1 MLTFVI
7 VGAVGLVVL
16 LVSVVFDDL
25 LDIADG
31 TVSGASLGAG
41 AVGFGAIG
49 AIVTANGLPT
59 VWAYGLSL
67 VFGALVMFAIGKFV
81 ARLKETEDG
90 APRDL
95 VGMTGTVTSA
105 VGPGRGEVSLD
116 DPTILERRLAF
127 ADADIPEGTRIVVT
141 QAAGTRVKVA
151 PES

>member
-1 MLTFVI
+1 RATGPGVADRRGQEGVNVHDTRVRPSHGMTWDQRVKGPGTSGYRNPAPGSPPRAGHPPLGCSGNAPHPGGPMLTFVI

-59 VWAYGLSL
+59 V
-67 VFGALVMFAIGKFV
+67 
-81 ARLKETEDG
+81 
-90 APRDL
+90 
-95 VGMTGTVTSA
+95 
-105 VGPGRGEVSLD
+105 
-116 DPTILERRLAF
+116 
-127 ADADIPEGTRIVVT
+127 
-141 QAAGTRVKVA
+141 
-151 PES
+151 

>member
-16 LVSVVFDDL
+16 LVSVVFDAL
-25 LDIADG
+25 LDLADG

-59 VWAYGLSL
+59 VWAYALSI

-95 VGMTGTVTSA
+95 VGLTGTVTSA

-127 ADADIPEGTRIVVT
+127 ADVEIPEGTRVVVT

-151 PES
+151 PQS

>member
-25 LDIADG
+25 LDLADG

-59 VWAYGLSL
+59 VWAYALSI

-95 VGMTGTVTSA
+95 VGLTGTVTSA

-127 ADADIPEGTRIVVT
+127 ADVEIPEGTRVVVT

>member
-7 VGAVGLVVL
+7 VGAVGLVAL
-16 LVSVVFDDL
+16 LISVVFDDL
-25 LDIADG
+25 LDLGDG

-59 VWAYGLSL
+59 VWAYGLS
-67 VFGALVMFAIGKFV
+67 VAFGLIVMVAIGKFV
-81 ARLKETEDG
+81 ARLKATEDG
-90 APRDL
+90 GGPEL

-105 VGPGRGEVSLD
+105 VGPARGEVSLD
-116 DPTILERRLAF
+116 DPAILERRLAF
-127 ADADIPEGTRIVVT
+127 ADEEIPEGTRVVVL

-151 PES
+151 RQG

>member
-25 LDIADG
+25 LDLADG

-59 VWAYGLSL
+59 VWAYALSI

-95 VGMTGTVTSA
+95 VGLTGTVTSA

-127 ADADIPEGTRIVVT
+127 ADVEIPEGTRVVVT

-151 PES
+151 PQS

>member
-25 LDIADG
+25 LDLADG

-59 VWAYGLSL
+59 VWAYALSI

-90 APRDL
+90 VPRDL
-95 VGMTGTVTSA
+95 VGLTGTVTSA

-127 ADADIPEGTRIVVT
+127 ADVEIPEGTRVVVT

-151 PES
+151 PQS

>member
-25 LDIADG
+25 LDLADG

-59 VWAYGLSL
+59 VWAYALSII
-67 VFGALVMFAIGKFV
+67 FGAVVMFAIGKFV

-95 VGMTGTVTSA
+95 VGLTGTVTSA

-127 ADADIPEGTRIVVT
+127 ADVEIPEGTRVVVT